1 MNALN
6 DVLLEEV
13 LDPDNL
19 WAAWR
24 AVKANRGAPGIDGI
38 GIGET
43 AAHLHRHWSGI
54 KGKLLAGTYKPA
66 PVRAVRIPKPGG
78 GERGLGIPNTTDRLI
93 QQALHQ
99 KLSPVLEPVFSDRS
113 YGYRPGR
120 SAHDAIRAARRHVV
134 EEQRRWV
141 IDVDIEG
148 FFDNLDHDLLMRDL
162 ARHVSD
168 KRVLRL
174 IGKYLRAG
182 VLEDGRV
189 RRGTTGAPQGGPL
202 SPLLA
207 NLYLDRLDREMESR
221 GLAFVRYADDITVYA
236 KSPRSAERIHARL
249 VGWIEKHLKLRVNRE
264 KSGIRPP
271 EAGSFLGFTIGAGGE
286 IGISAKS
293 VGRYKA
299 RVREFWD
306 GRNSQ
311 PLRERR
317 RDWLRYVRGWWQ
329 YYRLCDVRW
338 VVKALSSWTRRHM
351 RKAFWLRWHDWRGR
365 RNAMARLGA
374 TGRTLRLAH
383 SGRGA
388 WRAALALNRVLT
400 IARLQRWGL
409 LTPVDFVDAP
419 W

>member
-6 DVLLEEV
+6 DDLLEEV

-19 WAAWR
+19 WSAWL

-38 GIGET
+38 GTEET
-43 AAHLHRHWSGI
+43 AAHLRRHWSGI
-54 KGKLLAGTYKPA
+54 REKLLAGTYKPA

-99 KLSPVLEPVFSDRS
+99 TLSPVLEPVFSEWS
-113 YGYRPGR
+113 FGYRPGR
-120 SAHDAIRAARRHVV
+120 SAHDAIRAARRYVV

-141 IDVDIEG
+141 IDIDIEG

-189 RRGTTGAPQGGPL
+189 RRGAKGAPQGGPL

-221 GLAFVRYADDITVYA
+221 GLAFVRYADDVTVYA
-236 KSPRSAERIHARL
+236 KSPRSAERSYARL
-249 VGWIEKHLKLRVNRE
+249 VDWIEKHLKLRVNRD
-264 KSGIRPP
+264 KSGIRSP
-271 EAGSFLGFTIGAGGE
+271 EDGSFLGFTIGAGGE

-299 RVREFWD
+299 RVRAFWD
-306 GRNSQ
+306 GRNGQ

-317 RDWLRYVRGWWQ
+317 RDWQRYVRGWWQ

-338 VVKALSSWTRRHM
+338 IVKALSTWTRRHI

-365 RNAMARLGA
+365 RNALARLSA

-383 SGRGA
+383 GDRGA
-388 WRAALALNRVLT
+388 WRMALALNSVLT
-400 IARLQRWGL
+400 NARLRQWGL
-409 LTPVDFVDAP
+409 FTPADFVDALR
-419 W
+419 

>member
-6 DVLLEEV
+6 DDLLERV

-19 WAAWR
+19 WPAWK

-38 GIGET
+38 GTGET
-43 AAHLHRHWSGI
+43 AAHLRRHWSGI
-54 KGKLLAGTYKPA
+54 REKLLAGTYKPA
-66 PVRAVRIPKPGG
+66 PVRPVRIPKPGG

-99 KLSPVLEPVFSDRS
+99 MLSPVLEPVFSEWS
-113 YGYRPGR
+113 FGYRPGR
-120 SAHDAIRAARRHVV
+120 NAHDAIRAARRYVV

-141 IDVDIEG
+141 IDIDIEG

-168 KRVLRL
+168 KRVLSL
-174 IGKYLRAG
+174 IGRYLRAG

-189 RRGTTGAPQGGPL
+189 RRGTKGAPQGGPL

-221 GLAFVRYADDITVYA
+221 GLAYVRYADDVTVYA
-236 KSPRSAERIHARL
+236 KSPRSAERNYARL
-249 VGWIEKHLKLRVNRE
+249 VDWIEKHLKLRVNRE
-264 KSGIRPP
+264 KSGIRSP
-271 EAGSFLGFTIGAGGE
+271 EDGNFLGFTIGTDGE

-293 VGRYKA
+293 VARYKV

-311 PLRERR
+311 RLRERR
-317 RDWLRYVRGWWQ
+317 RDWQRYVRGWWQ

-338 VVKALSSWTRRHM
+338 LVKALSSWTRRHI

-374 TGRTLRLAH
+374 MGRTLRLAH

-388 WRAALALNRVLT
+388 WRVALALNGVLT
-400 IARLQRWGL
+400 NARLRRWGL
-409 LTPVDFVDAP
+409 FTPADFVDALR
-419 W
+419 

>member
-1 MNALN
+1 MKAL
-6 DVLLEEV
+6 DDDLLERV

-19 WAAWR
+19 WAAWL

-38 GIGET
+38 GTEET
-43 AAHLHRHWSGI
+43 AAHLRRHWSGI

-66 PVRAVRIPKPGG
+66 PVRPVRIPKPGG

-99 KLSPVLEPVFSDRS
+99 TLSPVLEPVFSEWS
-113 YGYRPGR
+113 FGYRPGR
-120 SAHDAIRAARRHVV
+120 SAHDAIRAARRYVV

-141 IDVDIEG
+141 IDIDIEG

-189 RRGTTGAPQGGPL
+189 RRGAKGAPQGGPL

-221 GLAFVRYADDITVYA
+221 GLAFVRYADDVTVYA
-236 KSPRSAERIHARL
+236 KSPRSAERSYARL
-249 VGWIEKHLKLRVNRE
+249 VDWIEKHLKLRVNRD
-264 KSGIRPP
+264 KSGIRSP
-271 EAGSFLGFTIGAGGE
+271 EDGSFLGFTIGAGGE

-299 RVREFWD
+299 RVRAFWD
-306 GRNSQ
+306 GRNGQ

-317 RDWLRYVRGWWQ
+317 RDWQRYVRGWWQ

-338 VVKALSSWTRRHM
+338 IVKALSTWTRRHI

-365 RNAMARLGA
+365 RNALTRLGA

-383 SGRGA
+383 GGRGA
-388 WRAALALNRVLT
+388 WRMALALNSVLT
-400 IARLQRWGL
+400 NARLRQWGL
-409 LTPVDFVDAP
+409 YTPADFVDALR
-419 W
+419 

>member
-6 DVLLEEV
+6 DDLLEQV
-13 LDPDNL
+13 LAVDNL
-19 WAAWR
+19 EAAWK

-43 AAHLHRHWSGI
+43 AAHLRRHWSGI
-54 KGKLLAGTYKPA
+54 RGKLLAGTYKPA

-93 QQALHQ
+93 QQAVHQ

-120 SAHDAIRAARRHVV
+120 SAHDAIREARRYVV

-141 IDVDIEG
+141 IDIDIEG

-168 KRVLRL
+168 KRVLSL

-189 RRGTTGAPQGGPL
+189 SRGAKGAPQGGPL

-236 KSPRSAERIHARL
+236 KSPRSAARIHARL
-249 VGWIEKHLKLRVNRE
+249 VGWMEKHLKLRVNRE
-264 KSGIRPP
+264 KSGIRPRRRAASWASP
-271 EAGSFLGFTIGAGGE
+271 SARTARSAFRRRASDATRRGCARSGTDATASRCGNGDGTGCATCAAGGSTTD
-286 IGISAKS
+286 SATC
-293 VGRYKA
+293 G
-299 RVREFWD
+299 
-306 GRNSQ
+306 
-311 PLRERR
+311 
-317 RDWLRYVRGWWQ
+317 GW
-329 YYRLCDVRW
+329 
-338 VVKALSSWTRRHM
+338 
-351 RKAFWLRWHDWRGR
+351 
-365 RNAMARLGA
+365 
-374 TGRTLRLAH
+374 
-383 SGRGA
+383 
-388 WRAALALNRVLT
+388 
-400 IARLQRWGL
+400 
-409 LTPVDFVDAP
+409 
-419 W
+419 

>member
-6 DVLLEEV
+6 DDLLEQV
-13 LDPDNL
+13 LAVDNL
-19 WAAWR
+19 NAAWK
-24 AVKANRGAPGIDGI
+24 AVKANRGAAGIDGI
-38 GIGET
+38 GIDET
-43 AAHLHRHWSGI
+43 AAHVRRHWNSI
-54 KGKLLAGTYKPA
+54 KAKLLAGTYKPA
-66 PVRAVRIPKPGG
+66 PVRPVRIPKPGG

-93 QQALHQ
+93 QQAVHQ
-99 KLSPVLEPVFSDRS
+99 KPSPVLEPVFSDRS
-113 YGYRPGR
+113 FGYRPGR

-141 IDVDIEG
+141 IDIDIEG

-162 ARHVSD
+162 ARHVND

-189 RRGTTGAPQGGPL
+189 KRGAKGAPQGGPL

-207 NLYLDRLDREMESR
+207 NLYLDRLDREMGEP
-221 GLAFVRYADDITVYA
+221 GLGVR
-236 KSPRSAERIHARL
+236 PLRRRHHRL
-249 VGWIEKHLKLRVNRE
+249 RE
-264 KSGIRPP
+264 EPP
-271 EAGSFLGFTIGAGGE
+271 ECRAQLRAAGELDREAPEVADQPGEERHPLPGGRWLSGLHHRRGRRV
-286 IGISAKS
+286 GISAKS

-299 RVREFWD
+299 RVRAFWD

-338 VVKALSSWTRRHM
+338 LVTALSRWTRRHM

-365 RNAMARLGA
+365 HNAMARLGA

-400 IARLQRWGL
+400 NARLRQWGL
-409 LTPVDFVDAP
+409 FTPADFVDALR
-419 W
+419 